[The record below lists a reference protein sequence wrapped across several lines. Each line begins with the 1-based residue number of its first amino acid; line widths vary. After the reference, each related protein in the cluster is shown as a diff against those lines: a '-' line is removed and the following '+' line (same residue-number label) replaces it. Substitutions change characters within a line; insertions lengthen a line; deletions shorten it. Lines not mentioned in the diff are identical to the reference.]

1 MKEWA
6 FMGHYQVLENPDLE
20 SALRSIRD
28 ALQRNRLILIFGE
41 CIIDYEGRSASKLGL
56 GERLVV
62 IKQDGAVLVH
72 RPEGYSPVNWQP
84 STTTIDVWIRPNE
97 GLSILAIR
105 SRPRETLRILFT
117 RIHLIIE
124 ALLQDEAEFIMY
136 LDEGEIRDILF
147 EKPELLE
154 PGLRILEKEKRIG
167 TGAVD
172 LFGVDS
178 KNNHVLIEI
187 KRVMGDR
194 DAVLQLYNYVVNYS
208 KNSRN
213 PVRGILIAPAF
224 TPGALELLAKL
235 ELEYVE
241 IDLKKMR
248 QLIEGKKKKS
258 DLTILRYLYMD
269 DKDGE
274 RRT

>member
-1 MKEWA
+1 
-6 FMGHYQVLENPDLE
+6 MGHYQVLENPDLE